1 MIFAQINTKGQVVE
15 GTTEP
20 KPQNNLIFRLDK
32 VLDVAANGAIDFV
45 IRLQDSGQASTNS
58 VNVRILYPSGKEAS
72 NITTDQLAQVNENL
86 IQIMNSVATTSYTDN
101 VVDITSTILAGAVDA
116 AGEQPVVF
124 GATVEPTNPQL
135 S

>member
-20 KPQNNLIFRLDK
+20 KAQSNLIFRLDK
-32 VLDVAANGAIDFV
+32 VLDISANGAVEFI
-45 IRLQDSGQASTNS
+45 IRLQDNGQASTNS
-58 VNVRILYPSGKEAS
+58 VYVRILYASGKEPA

-101 VVDITSTILAGAVDA
+101 IVDITSTILAGAVDA
-116 AGEQPVVF
+116 AGEQPYVF
-124 GATVEPTNPQL
+124 RASVEPTNPK
-135 S
+135 SS